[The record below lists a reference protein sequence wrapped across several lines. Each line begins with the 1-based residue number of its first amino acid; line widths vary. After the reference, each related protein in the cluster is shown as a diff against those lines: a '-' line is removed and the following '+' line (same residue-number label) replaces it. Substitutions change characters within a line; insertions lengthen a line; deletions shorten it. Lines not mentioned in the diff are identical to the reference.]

1 MEHFENF
8 TIRKPGSWFHGWTI
22 PNFPWTFSNHP
33 KQDLAVTFGTFRTIL
48 SDLNEGARVNG
59 DIEKHKAE
67 ELYYHFLLH
76 YFPNSQQIP
85 VLRRRYSNPNALDA
99 EAELLTNDE
108 GSLIWPSLPRRRTAS
123 DESSQTIVR
132 DSEPSEC
139 FGNSSTSQTSA
150 SDMQDSDSDI
160 PLLIASLLAPTN
172 SEEIVETRIVDTKD
186 IVTTQSREIYDFGA
200 DGDDENP
207 IPVRINPEF
216 GKYDRYRLKRKSS
229 SDDTPIWPHYYEPGP
244 PRNPKR
250 FKSTSDEDSSREQP
264 VDQEMVDLFS
274 RMRNGTDRTLEVPS
288 HEHIEYAV
296 VSPSFSPLF
305 NAIALLHDIQ
315 PHFNDHVG
323 KAKVSSKYTSLLRL
337 GPLIIH

>member
-22 PNFPWTFSNHP
+22 PNFPWTFSDNP
-33 KQDLAVTFGTFRTIL
+33 KQDLAVNFETFRAIL

-76 YFPNSQQIP
+76 YFPDSQQIP
-85 VLRRRYSNPNALDA
+85 VLRRRHSNPNALDA
-99 EAELLTNDE
+99 EAELLINDE
-108 GSLIWPSLPRRRTAS
+108 GSLIWPSLPCRRTAS
-123 DESSQTIVR
+123 DESSQTVVR

-139 FGNSSTSQTSA
+139 FGDSPTSQTSA

-160 PLLIASLLAPTN
+160 PSLIASLLAPTN
-172 SEEIVETRIVDTKD
+172 SEEIAETQIVDTKD

-244 PRNPKR
+244 LRSPKR
-250 FKSTSDEDSSREQP
+250 FKSSSDDKSSREQP

-274 RMRNGTDRTLEVPS
+274 RMRNGIDRTLEVPS
-288 HEHIEYAV
+288 HEHIEYAL
-296 VSPSFSPLF
+296 VSSSFSPLF

-315 PHFNDHVG
+315 PHLNDHVG
-323 KAKVSSKYTSLLRL
+323 KTKVSSKYTSLLRL
-337 GPLIIH
+337 GPLMIH